1 MTTDPQLFT
10 IIRTA
15 RNIWSWI
22 RQVSG
27 DAAYDNY
34 LRSCNRSSGRS
45 AAGAGVAPSATRA
58 CPANLAVSQ
67 AAAPLSRTEFYLHA
81 LRRRYSTV
89 SRCC

>member
-1 MTTDPQLFT
+1 MISTRERVLRIP
-10 IIRTA
+10 

-27 DAAYDNY
+27 DAAYENY
-34 LRSCNRSSGRS
+34 LRSARR
-45 AAGAGVAPSATRA
+45 VAEMA
-58 CPANLAVSQ
+58 CVD
-67 AAAPLSRTEFYLHA
+67 SRTVQAGCSTHATSAQPLTREEFYLHA

>member
-1 MTTDPQLFT
+1 MK
-10 IIRTA
+10 IVRNCA

-27 DAAYDNY
+27 DAAYENY
-34 LRSCNRSSGRS
+34 LRSTRRVAQAEMARVDSRPMQAGCCSTHARS
-45 AAGAGVAPSATRA
+45 AALLTRE
-58 CPANLAVSQ
+58 
-67 AAAPLSRTEFYLHA
+67 EFYLRA